1 MLRAVLSKSW
11 IHRAG
16 FCGVLA
22 ISLLSGPD
30 PVRAQG
36 DAVIVALKDRIR
48 AAIQTATDGSEPML
62 AAMGKVYA
70 EREHALL
77 WLDDGKPNHR
87 GRALLEA
94 LKSIQDEGLEPED
107 YDVSVIEKLLG
118 SEVPADQAR
127 ADFLMSRALILA
139 GADMSSGRVNAT
151 AIDKDMSPV
160 QRKPDFGALA
170 REGLTS
176 SDPKGFI
183 QSQAPAGNQY
193 PALKKALAEWRER
206 IRTETYTKVPRGD
219 LLRPGKCDERVPFLR
234 KRLSETEAD
243 VPKAS
248 GDPNCYDD
256 GLVAA
261 VKRFQEAHNLSVDG
275 VVGPRLTA
283 SLNIP
288 IEEKVQQIIANLERR
303 RWAPESPSNRY
314 LKINAADYA
323 AVFVDDGRV
332 AFRTKVIVGTA
343 KDQTPEISSTMQSFQ
358 TNPYWTVPTSIAG
371 EEYLPLLRKDPY
383 ALQKSNMKIFAD
395 WSSDTELDPGS
406 VDWASVNP
414 KAFPYRIR
422 QEPGAGNALGYIFFP
437 FSNKYGIY
445 VHDTS
450 SRFLFT
456 EGSRNFSHGCIR
468 LQNPFDF
475 IDAAVKGA
483 NGVTRARVE
492 GLANSGQRANFAF
505 PAPITIQVTY
515 QTVFADDNG
524 RIQFRDDIYGRD
536 RKVFAAMR
544 KTRTFERAK

>member
-1 MLRAVLSKSW
+1 MLRAVLRRTW
-11 IHRAG
+11 LHRTG
-16 FCGVLA
+16 VCGVLA
-22 ISLLSGPD
+22 ISLLGGLAPAQ
-30 PVRAQG
+30 AQG

-62 AAMGKVYA
+62 AALGKVYA

-77 WLDDGKPNHR
+77 WLDGGRPTRRGK
-87 GRALLEA
+87 ALLEA
-94 LKSIQDEGLEPED
+94 LKSMQDEGLEPED
-107 YDVSVIEKLLG
+107 YDVSLIEKLLG
-118 SEVPADQAR
+118 SDAPADQAR

-139 GADMSSGRVNAT
+139 GADVSSGRVNAT

-160 QRKPDFGALA
+160 QRRPDYGALA
-170 REGLTS
+170 REGLTA
-176 SDPKGFI
+176 SDPRDFI
-183 QSQAPAGNQY
+183 QSMAPAGTQY
-193 PALKKALAEWRER
+193 PALKKALAQWRER
-206 IRTETYTKVPRGD
+206 IKTETYTKVPRGD
-219 LLRPGKCDERVPFLR
+219 LLRPGNCDARVPLIR

-243 VPKAS
+243 VPKAA
-248 GDPNCYDD
+248 GDANCYDD

-275 VVGPRLTA
+275 VVGPRFTA

-288 IEEKVQQIIANLERR
+288 IEEKVQQIIVNLERR
-303 RWAPESPSNRY
+303 RWAPEAPGNRY
-314 LKINAADYA
+314 LLINAADYS

-343 KDQTPEISSTMQSFQ
+343 KDQTPEITSTMHSFQ

-371 EEYLPLLRKDPY
+371 EEYLPLLRRDPY

-395 WSSDTELDPGS
+395 WSSDTELDPGT

-422 QEPGAGNALGYIFFP
+422 QEPGASNALGYIFFP

-468 LQNPFDF
+468 LQNPFAF
-475 IDAAVKGA
+475 IEAAVKGSSS
-483 NGVTRARVE
+483 VSRARVE
-492 GLANSGQRANFAF
+492 TLANSGQRANFGF

-515 QTVFADDNG
+515 QTVFADDHG
-524 RIQFRDDIYGRD
+524 KIQFRDDIYGRD

-544 KTRTFERAK
+544 KTRMFERAK